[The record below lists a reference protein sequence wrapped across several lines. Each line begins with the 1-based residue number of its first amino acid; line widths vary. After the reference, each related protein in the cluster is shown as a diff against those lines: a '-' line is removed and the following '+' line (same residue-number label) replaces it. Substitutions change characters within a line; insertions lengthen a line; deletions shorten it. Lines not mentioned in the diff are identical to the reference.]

1 MKIKIY
7 LALIIFSL
15 TTPSVFSSDKLCGKT
30 ASLVVK
36 ANAEMNFT
44 IPEKF
49 KIESD
54 YCDVP
59 QGEKHANYVL
69 KLWDVTNRVIYEKN
83 FILEEFSHYEEIPK
97 DKEGKIVN
105 NKVALKGAQR
115 ILKIPLNNTTE
126 KAVKFTVTSLK
137 DESKSNGGDFKW

>member
-1 MKIKIY
+1 MKTKIKLVLVTI
-7 LALIIFSL
+7 SL
-15 TTPSVFSSDKLCGKT
+15 LSFPTFSSDKLCGKT

-36 ANAEMNFT
+36 ADAEMKFT

-59 QGEKHANYVL
+59 KGERNANYVL
-69 KLWDVTNRVIYEKN
+69 KLLDITNRVIYEKN
-83 FILEEFSHYEEIPK
+83 FILEEISHYEEIPS

-105 NKVALKGAQR
+105 NKIAKKGAQR
-115 ILKIPLNNTTE
+115 ILKIPLNATTE
-126 KAVKFTVTSLK
+126 KAIKFSVTNLIDNTK
-137 DESKSNGGDFKW
+137 TTGGDFKW